1 MTNSLTI
8 GSERLY
14 SDIKVTLHQRHGL
27 GWDDLDNETVNEI
40 DGELTAII
48 KSDPGIVAL
57 VEFVEGLSNAKSFN
71 IALGGADIPRMAAER
86 LKTWET
92 GK

>member
-8 GSERLY
+8 GSERLARSLANGIY
-14 SDIKVTLHQRHGL
+14 
-27 GWDDLDNETVNEI
+27 
-40 DGELTAII
+40 I